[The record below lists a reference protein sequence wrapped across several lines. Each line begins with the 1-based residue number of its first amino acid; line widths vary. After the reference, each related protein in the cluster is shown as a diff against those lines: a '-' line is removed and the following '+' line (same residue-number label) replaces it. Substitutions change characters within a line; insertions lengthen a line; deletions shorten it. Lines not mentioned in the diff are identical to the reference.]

1 MVIYVYSHTLS
12 GDIYMP
18 KPKVTFFIDEDLLEK
33 LKLLS
38 SITRV
43 KQADYIREGIA
54 MVLDKYKGEFAKA
67 KKSR

>member
-1 MVIYVYSHTLS
+1 MQ
-12 GDIYMP
+12 
-18 KPKVTFFIDEDLLEK
+18 KPKVTFFIDEDLLKK

-54 MVLDKYKGEFAKA
+54 MVLDKYKLEFTKA